1 MRGIRFISRGPQ
13 RTADP
18 SSSKVGVR
26 DDSKLTV
33 GVRDDTKLKVGVRDD
48 GKLKVGVRDDTK
60 LRITEIAKVVGL
72 TELLLREESKKR
84 PPEKAAHSTAAAKER
99 SLEAVRDPH
108 ERYPF
113 GTQAG
118 VVEFEHGAGAN
129 EQSTKRI
136 DLEANSDVV
145 DCI

>member
-1 MRGIRFISRGPQ
+1 MSRGPQ

-26 DDSKLTV
+26 DDSKLRV
-33 GVRDDTKLKVGVRDD
+33 GGRDDSKLKVGVRDD
-48 GKLKVGVRDDTK
+48 SE
-60 LRITEIAKVVGL
+60 LRITEIAKVVGP
-72 TELLLREESKKR
+72 TEFLLCEESKKR
-84 PPEKAAHSTAAAKER
+84 PPEKAAHSTAAKER
-99 SLEAVRDPH
+99 SLESVRDPH
-108 ERYPF
+108 KRYPF

-118 VVEFEHGAGAN
+118 VVDFEHCACAN